1 MANLQK
7 IYSDLDLTFRRLPVT
22 NDVASSYDE
31 QAVVRS
37 VRNLLLTGFYERP
50 FQPNLGSNLNKL
62 LFEPAD
68 QLTSNLIESE
78 VRDVISNFEPRVTV
92 NTISVTVSPDENSF
106 NLSMTFFVGNNTR
119 ATTVTLLLQRSR
131 KWLQIQ
137 I

>member
-22 NDVASSYDE
+22 NDVALSYDE
-31 QAVVRS
+31 QAVIRS

-68 QLTSNLIESE
+68 QLTLNLIESE

-131 KWLQIQ
+131 
-137 I
+137 

>member
-1 MANLQK
+1 MANLKK

-22 NDVASSYDE
+22 NDVALSYDD
-31 QAVVRS
+31 QSVIRS

-78 VRDVISNFEPRVTV
+78 VRNVISNFEPRVTINSINV
-92 NTISVTVSPDENSF
+92 TITPDENSF

-131 KWLQIQ
+131 
-137 I
+137 

>member
-22 NDVASSYDE
+22 NDVALSYDE

-92 NTISVTVSPDENSF
+92 NTINVTVSPDENSF

-131 KWLQIQ
+131 
-137 I
+137 

>member
-1 MANLQK
+1 MANLKK

-22 NDVASSYDE
+22 NDVALSYDD
-31 QAVVRS
+31 QSVIRS

-78 VRDVISNFEPRVTV
+78 VRNVISNFEPRVTINSINV
-92 NTISVTVSPDENSF
+92 TITPDENSF
-106 NLSMTFFVGNNTR
+106 NLSMTFFVSNNTR

-131 KWLQIQ
+131 
-137 I
+137 

>member
-78 VRDVISNFEPRVTV
+78 VRDVISNSEPRVTV

-131 KWLQIQ
+131 
-137 I
+137 

>member
-92 NTISVTVSPDENSF
+92 NTISVTVSPDENSC
-106 NLSMTFFVGNNTR
+106 NLRMTFFVGNNTR

-131 KWLQIQ
+131 
-137 I
+137 

>member
-22 NDVASSYDE
+22 NDVALSYDD
-31 QAVVRS
+31 QAVIRS

-78 VRDVISNFEPRVTV
+78 VRDVISNFEPRITV
-92 NTISVTVSPDENSF
+92 NTINVTISPDENSF

-131 KWLQIQ
+131 
-137 I
+137 

>member
-22 NDVASSYDE
+22 NDVALSYDE
-31 QAVVRS
+31 QAVIRS

-50 FQPNLGSNLNKL
+50 FRPNLGSNLNKL

-78 VRDVISNFEPRVTV
+78 VRDVISNFEPRITV
-92 NTISVTVSPDENSF
+92 NTINVTISPDENSF

-131 KWLQIQ
+131 
-137 I
+137 

>member
-22 NDVASSYDE
+22 NDVALSYDE

-68 QLTSNLIESE
+68 QITSNLIESE
-78 VRDVISNFEPRVTV
+78 IKNVISNFEPRVTI
-92 NTISVTVSPDENSF
+92 NTINVTISPDENSF

-131 KWLQIQ
+131 
-137 I
+137 

>member
-22 NDVASSYDE
+22 NDIALSYDE

-78 VRDVISNFEPRVTV
+78 VRDVISNFEPRITV
-92 NTISVTVSPDENSF
+92 NTINVTISPDENSF

-131 KWLQIQ
+131 
-137 I
+137 

>member
-22 NDVASSYDE
+22 NDVALSYDE
-31 QAVVRS
+31 QSVIRS

-68 QLTSNLIESE
+68 QITSNLIESE
-78 VRDVISNFEPRVTV
+78 VRNVISNFEPRVTV
-92 NTISVTVSPDENSF
+92 NTINVTISPDENSF

-131 KWLQIQ
+131 
-137 I
+137 

>member
-22 NDVASSYDE
+22 NDVALSYDE

-68 QLTSNLIESE
+68 QITSNLIESE
-78 VRDVISNFEPRVTV
+78 VRNVISNFEPRVTV
-92 NTISVTVSPDENSF
+92 NTINVTISPDENSF

-131 KWLQIQ
+131 
-137 I
+137 